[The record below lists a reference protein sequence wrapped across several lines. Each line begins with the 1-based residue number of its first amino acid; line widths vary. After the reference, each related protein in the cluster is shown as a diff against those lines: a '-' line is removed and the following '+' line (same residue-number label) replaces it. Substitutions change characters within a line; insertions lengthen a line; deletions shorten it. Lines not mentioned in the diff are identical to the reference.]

1 MNLKNKMKSYS
12 FWISICG
19 AVIVL
24 VSVVGQICGW
34 NVDEKIMTEVLSA
47 VCMVLVVMGIISTPN
62 GTSSIN
68 DIIEEIKTDI
78 SNTVNKDDKDSK

>member
-19 AVIVL
+19 AVVVL
-24 VSVVGQICGW
+24 ISVIGQACGW
-34 NVDEKIMTEVLSA
+34 KVDEKIIMDILSA
-47 VCMVLVVMGIISTPN
+47 MCMVLVVMGVISTPN
-62 GTSSIN
+62 GTSSID

-78 SNTVNKDDKDSK
+78 SKTVNKDNKDSK

>member
-24 VSVVGQICGW
+24 VSVIGQICGW
-34 NVDEKIMTEVLSA
+34 NVDEKIMTDILSA
-47 VCMVLVVMGIISTPN
+47 MCTVLVVMGITSTPN
-62 GTSSIN
+62 GTSSID
-68 DIIEEIKTDI
+68 DIMEEIKTDI